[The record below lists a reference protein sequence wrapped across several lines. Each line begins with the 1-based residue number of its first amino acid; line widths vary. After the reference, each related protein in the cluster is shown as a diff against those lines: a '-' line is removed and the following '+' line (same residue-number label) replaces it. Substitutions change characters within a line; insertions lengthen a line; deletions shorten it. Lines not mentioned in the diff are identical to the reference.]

1 MRQISIMKYT
11 SLIPTFIVSR
21 IKYIS
26 GSFSLI
32 DFFYFSKQN
41 FMRLSMCT
49 VQYTQRVI
57 TSRGAE
63 PWRNKLNGA
72 VQGRAALH
80 TVLYGQRP
88 RVFFK
93 IETVCWPFRLSTLHE
108 ARAHI
113 SVGWGRRGGNISVDL
128 SLLVTLCNTNFM
140 NKLKLNDF

>member
-1 MRQISIMKYT
+1 MRQISIMQYT
-11 SLIPTFIVSR
+11 SLIPTYVVSR

-32 DFFYFSKQN
+32 DFFIFLNKISCD
-41 FMRLSMCT
+41 FLC

-93 IETVCWPFRLSTLHE
+93 IGTVCWPFRLSALHE
-108 ARAHI
+108 ERAQHCSYI
-113 SVGWGRRGGNISVDL
+113 SRLRKEGWKYFCIFVFACFPL
-128 SLLVTLCNTNFM
+128 
-140 NKLKLNDF
+140 